1 MERKSKMTLSQKRRR
16 RVELLIDQRLVGFLK
31 PRMSISSGPVRP
43 QPEIARYDSRRVSTI
58 EPTTE
63 ERAS

>member
-1 MERKSKMTLSQKRRR
+1 MSQSQKRRR

-31 PRMSISSGPVRP
+31 PRMSLSSGPSRP
-43 QPEIARYDSRRVSTI
+43 QPEIARYYARNTAVI
-58 EPTTE
+58 KPTTE